1 MARSKDAAVVRVAKR
16 RYWTVADAEVAAQAW
31 KRSGETLSAFARC
44 YGIHRRRLGRWA
56 AELGSEERREEA
68 VVFHPV
74 RLMGGAGGEGRS
86 KAPIEI
92 VTRAGNR
99 VRVAAGFQ
107 ADDLERVLSVLAV
120 VEAGC

>member
-1 MARSKDAAVVRVAKR
+1 MARSKDPAVVRVAKR
-16 RYWTVADAEVAAQAW
+16 RYWREAEAEVAVGAW
-31 KRSGETLSAFARC
+31 RRSGETLSGFARR

-56 AELGSEERREEA
+56 ASLEGAERREEA

-74 RLMGGAGGEGRS
+74 RLVGGAGS